1 MNKVVRA
8 LEDSEKLSI
17 EMAGYGPHSK
27 LRLKTLPEYKDQDF
41 CAESHCQGQCG
52 LPGLFVQ
59 ALSEAE
65 SLAPDL
71 ASRHKVHG
79 DMVAC
84 GPVLQ
89 RKPWDGQGLVLMVPQ
104 ERLQKLIKDWWW
116 W

>member
-1 MNKVVRA
+1 MNKVTRV
-8 LEDSEKLSI
+8 LEASEKLSI
-17 EMAGYGPHSK
+17 EMAGYGPHAK
-27 LRLKTLPEYKDQDF
+27 LRLLTLPEYRDQDF

-59 ALSEAE
+59 AED
-65 SLAPDL
+65 DL
-71 ASRHKVHG
+71 WTRHKVHG

-89 RKPWDGQGLVLMVPQ
+89 RKPWDGQGLVLIVPQ
-104 ERLQKLIKDWWW
+104 DRHQKLVKDWWW